1 MSKLVLL
8 DAGVLGFATNPKTL
22 VSNPVSRLVNLECS
36 EVFMTHSNPD
46 KVSLDQVLRLVEQ
59 LPAEEQEQLRLKLNG
74 KAWGEEWDRLSQKIQ
89 DKFRADA
96 VPIPTEEEIM
106 NEVKAARNERKAK
119 RPESGN

>member
-106 NEVKAARNERKAK
+106 N
-119 RPESGN
+119 